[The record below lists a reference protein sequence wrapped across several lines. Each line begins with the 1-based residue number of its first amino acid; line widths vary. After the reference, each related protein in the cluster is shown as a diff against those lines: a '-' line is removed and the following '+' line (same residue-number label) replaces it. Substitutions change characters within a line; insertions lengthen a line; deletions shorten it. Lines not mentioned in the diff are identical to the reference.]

1 MSLIS
6 LNKISSVT
14 ANIVKINWFKNVGKE
29 IDTNLYSFIKNYC
42 QELNIH
48 NEIKQVANWE
58 EAIKVINSKDWNK
71 ECWEIEEKEKEN
83 LLNILLENEDKKKV
97 FSFLKSLT
105 EESSKIIETYSIKDI
120 NKDNVKYQYYSKVAA
135 GAAAIC
141 CYQAALAFASDQN
154 DNHIFISKYHLF
166 KSGHWPLIVKDNVFN
181 IF

>member
-14 ANIVKINWFKNVGKE
+14 SNIVKINWFKNVGKE
-29 IDTNLYSFIKNYC
+29 IDPTLYPFIKNYC
-42 QELNIH
+42 QELNI
-48 NEIKQVANWE
+48 NSEIKQVTTWE

-71 ECWEIEEKEKEN
+71 TCWEKEEKEKEH
-83 LLNILLENEDKKKV
+83 LLNILLENENEKEI

-105 EESSKIIETYSIKDI
+105 EESSKIIETYSVKDI
-120 NKDNVKYQYYSKVAA
+120 NKNNVKYQYYSKVAA

-141 CYQAALAFASDQN
+141 CYQAALAFASKKD
-154 DNHIFISKYHLF
+154 DNHIFISKYHLY
-166 KSGHWPLIVKDNVFN
+166 KSGHWPLIVKNNVFN